1 MPVIFMER
9 SLLDSLT
16 EADIKE
22 IIDEN
27 EGHTKYA
34 RLEGYY
40 EGDHDILRHTKKDST
55 APNNRLVN
63 NMAKYITDTATGY
76 FIGKPVVYSSQNDA
90 YLEALQDIFDYNDE
104 QDENMEL
111 AKGASIN
118 GDCFEMLYM
127 DEDAQIRFT
136 KVPPDGC
143 IYICETGYN
152 TPMAAI
158 RIVYSKDKDKNII
171 KKVEFWTAQDCWYFR
186 SINGGALELLD
197 IREHYWGDVP
207 FVEYINNEERLGDF
221 EGVITLIDAYNRV
234 ESNTANFFQY
244 NDEALLK
251 VLKMG
256 AVTSQDIAEMKEKGY
271 AVLSEGA
278 WVIPVAEETDKKA
291 VPPCILVKSDGSS
304 IYATTDLATM
314 VQRMQDWHPDKM
326 LYVTDKR
333 QALHFEQVF
342 RAARKCGIVPDTTAL
357 EHIGHGTM
365 NGKDGKPFKTRDGG
379 VLRLETLIADMTAFV
394 RAKVVE
400 NKIVDASEVDDT
412 TAKIALAALKYGD
425 LSNQPTKDYNFD
437 LERFAAFEGNTGPYI
452 LYTIVRIKSILAKY
466 GDWAHLPIQPPAN
479 PFAKDLMNVIT
490 RLQPTLETALASSAP
505 NLICAYIY
513 ELAGAVNKFYHE
525 TPVLKEADETLK
537 AGHIALLGL
546 AKNILETCIH
556 ILGFSAPEKM

>member
-34 RLEGYY
+34 RLERYY
-40 EGDHDILRHTKKDST
+40 EGGHDILRHTKKDST

-76 FIGKPVVYSSQNDA
+76 FIGKPVVYSSQNGA
-90 YLEALQDIFDYNDE
+90 YLAALQDIFDYNDE

-111 AKGASIN
+111 ARSASIN
-118 GDCFEMLYM
+118 GDCFEMLYL

-136 KVPPDGC
+136 RVPPDGC
-143 IYICETGYN
+143 IYICETGDN

-158 RIVYSKDKDKNII
+158 RIVYSRDKDRNTI

-186 SINGGALELLD
+186 SMNGGALELLD

-256 AVTSQDIAEMKEKGY
+256 AVTSQDIRDMKEKG
-271 AVLSEGA
+271 A
-278 WVIPVAEETDKKA
+278 I
-291 VPPCILVKSDGSS
+291 IL
-304 IYATTDLATM
+304 
-314 VQRMQDWHPDKM
+314 
-326 LYVTDKR
+326 
-333 QALHFEQVF
+333 E
-342 RAARKCGIVPDTTAL
+342 
-357 EHIGHGTM
+357 
-365 NGKDGKPFKTRDGG
+365 DGG
-379 VLRLETLIADMTAFV
+379 DKIG
-394 RAKVVE
+394 RAHV
-400 NKIVDASEVDDT
+400 
-412 TAKIALAALKYGD
+412 
-425 LSNQPTKDYNFD
+425 
-437 LERFAAFEGNTGPYI
+437 
-452 LYTIVRIKSILAKY
+452 
-466 GDWAHLPIQPPAN
+466 
-479 PFAKDLMNVIT
+479 
-490 RLQPTLETALASSAP
+490 
-505 NLICAYIY
+505 
-513 ELAGAVNKFYHE
+513 
-525 TPVLKEADETLK
+525 
-537 AGHIALLGL
+537 
-546 AKNILETCIH
+546 
-556 ILGFSAPEKM
+556 